1 MNVDNAH
8 AVNFTLKM
16 SNLHHNNIWCCFMD
30 KILNQELLFH
40 SWIWTI
46 MVDLNSDGFSQ
57 TTLENFGNVK
67 TFIYIYIY
75 IYIIIV
81 GSVIKVHIK
90 IFLDIAS

>member
-1 MNVDNAH
+1 
-8 AVNFTLKM
+8 
-16 SNLHHNNIWCCFMD
+16 
-30 KILNQELLFH
+30 
-40 SWIWTI
+40 